1 MFSLYLFFLSNNF
14 FFRMETVLSTP
25 ELLFHI
31 FTFLDFTTI
40 KMCRSVSRFWKQQ
53 SEYYKFWENVQLIM
67 DECKKVDQVSDELL
81 NIVSNVTIC
90 DRKKIYSSYVKRI
103 TPREEN
109 IALFNLYEKLSTCS
123 RLKNISLRHITH
135 DTKDFSK
142 LLSII
147 PHLNRMNLHW
157 CHLSS
162 YQLTSVYQQITNL
175 EMLTVNDDLRHVP
188 PDLLALTLTKV
199 KRVKLEYAN
208 LSSEQLTLIYQEI
221 SSSSNCKLKYL
232 KIDLS
237 NHTNIESKLIISA
250 FSKLKQVNIETCKIN
265 FVQLFS
271 ILLAI
276 DRKVIQLE
284 RVSLF
289 SSYEFIQNLP
299 KDLILRL
306 EKASV
311 AIDLRRG
318 TLFPHYY
325 KHLYTI
331 KPTYLR
337 MPIEPDSPDLF
348 SYEVESF
355 EKKSFKS
362 DFYN

>member
-1 MFSLYLFFLSNNF
+1 MFSLYLFFLSNN

-40 KMCRSVSRFWKQQ
+40 KMCRTVSRFWKQQ

-67 DECKKVDQVSDELL
+67 DECKKVEQVSDELL

-90 DRKKIYSSYVKRI
+90 DRKKIYSSWIKRI
-103 TPREEN
+103 TPREENKN

-188 PDLLALTLTKV
+188 ADLLALTLTKV

-237 NHTNIESKLIISA
+237 NHTNVESKLIISA
-250 FSKLKQVNIETCKIN
+250 FSKLKQVNIETCRIE
-265 FVQLFS
+265 FEQLMD
-271 ILLAI
+271 ILFAI
-276 DRKVIQLE
+276 DRGEIKSEYVCLYTYFENILH
-284 RVSLF
+284 
-289 SSYEFIQNLP
+289 LP
-299 KDLILRL
+299 SDLILRL
-306 EKASV
+306 EKGPV
-311 AIDLRRG
+311 ALELKWIGMWGLVHYKRFYKVFNEQFYRHKLNRG
-318 TLFPHYY
+318 PFHFDFMEGTSFY
-325 KHLYTI
+325 
-331 KPTYLR
+331 
-337 MPIEPDSPDLF
+337 F
-348 SYEVESF
+348 S
-355 EKKSFKS
+355 
-362 DFYN
+362 

>member
-1 MFSLYLFFLSNNF
+1 
-14 FFRMETVLSTP
+14 METVLSTP

-40 KMCRSVSRFWKQQ
+40 KMCRSVSRFWKKQ
-53 SEYYKFWENVQLIM
+53 SEYYKFWENVQLQLNLEM
-67 DECKKVDQVSDELL
+67 CFQVDQVSDELL
-81 NIVSNVTIC
+81 NIVSNVTIY
-90 DRKKIYSSYVKRI
+90 DGEKIYFSWVKRI
-103 TPREEN
+103 TPRKEN
-109 IALFNLYEKLSTCS
+109 ILLFNLYQKLSTCS
-123 RLKNISLRHITH
+123 RLKNISLRHIDH

-147 PHLNRMNLHW
+147 PHLNRLNLHW

-175 EMLTVNDDLRHVP
+175 QLLILNDDHRDVP
-188 PDLLALTLTKV
+188 ANALTLTQV
-199 KRVKLEYAN
+199 KTVKLENAF

-237 NHTNIESKLIISA
+237 NHRNVETELIISA
-250 FSKLKQVNIETCKIN
+250 FSKLKQVNIETCKIKFN
-265 FVQLFS
+265 QLLS

-276 DRKVIQLE
+276 DRGKVIKLE

-289 SSYEFIQNLP
+289 SSYDYIQHLP

-331 KPTYLR
+331 KPSYLR
-337 MPIEPDSPDLF
+337 MPLEQDSPDLF

-355 EKKSFKS
+355 EKKRSKS
-362 DFYN
+362 TFYK